1 MAKPV
6 PGRPGLIGLLPMG
19 LRTIPTRVLQTEDG
33 AATDAQRHAQMATQR
48 TNQAIEVINR
58 LAQPPFAK
66 GELLTQPDGIGGRN
80 ELLALMSGDNDIQ
93 HTLGRPVEGYIVVD
107 LQVRGDVNMYR
118 VSVSRSF
125 DERVV
130 RINVAHDCSAKIWV
144 W

>member
-80 ELLALMSGDNDIQ
+80 ELLALVNGDNDIP
-93 HTLGRPVEGYIVVD
+93 HTLGRPVEGFIVVD
-107 LQVRGDVNMYR
+107 IQVRGDAQLFR
-118 VSVSRSF
+118 ISVSRSF
-125 DERVV
+125 DERFI
-130 RINVAHDCSAKIWV
+130 RINAQHDCDAKIWV

>member
-125 DERVV
+125 DERFI

>member
-66 GELLTQPDGIGGRN
+66 GELLTVPDGIGGRN

-125 DERVV
+125 DERFI

>member
-6 PGRPGLIGLLPMG
+6 PGRPGLVGLLPMG

-125 DERVV
+125 DERFI

>member
-6 PGRPGLIGLLPMG
+6 PGRPGLVGLLPMG

-66 GELLTQPDGIGGRN
+66 GELLTVPDGIGGRN

-125 DERVV
+125 DERFI

>member
-1 MAKPV
+1 
-6 PGRPGLIGLLPMG
+6 MG

-80 ELLALMSGDNDIQ
+80 ELLALMTGDNDFA
-93 HTLGRPVEGYIVVD
+93 HTLGRPAAGFIVVD
-107 LQVRGDVNMYR
+107 IQVRGDAQLFR
-118 VSVSRSF
+118 ISVSRSF
-125 DERVV
+125 DERFV
-130 RINVAHDCSAKIWV
+130 RINSQHDCSAKIWV

>member
-80 ELLALMSGDNDIQ
+80 ELLALVSGDNDIP
-93 HTLGRPVEGYIVVD
+93 HTLGRPVEGFIVVD
-107 LQVRGDVNMYR
+107 IQVRGDAALFR
-118 VSVSRSF
+118 ISVSRSF
-125 DERVV
+125 DERFV
-130 RINVAHDCSAKIWV
+130 RINSQHACSAKIWV

>member
-6 PGRPGLIGLLPMG
+6 PGRPGLVGLLPMG

-66 GELLTQPDGIGGRN
+66 GELLMQPDGIGGRN
-80 ELLALMSGDNDIQ
+80 ELLTLMSGDNDIQ

-125 DERVV
+125 DERFI

>member
-48 TNQAIEVINR
+48 TNQAIEVVNR

-66 GELLTQPDGIGGRN
+66 GELLTVPDGIGGRN
-80 ELLALMSGDNDIQ
+80 ELLALVAGDNDIA
-93 HTLGRPVEGYIVVD
+93 HTLGRPVEGFILLD
-107 LQVRGDVNMYR
+107 LQVRGDVELYR
-118 VSVSRSF
+118 KAVSRSF
-125 DERVV
+125 DERFV
-130 RINVAHDCSAKIWV
+130 RIHAKHACSAKIWV

>member
-80 ELLALMSGDNDIQ
+80 ELLALMTGDNDIQ

-125 DERVV
+125 DERFI